1 MLTGA
6 VLLVHCAARAPAP
19 APAAQQPEP
28 PPQPSVAVSTPATA
42 TATASTAKTEPPP
55 ARAPRRYQVAA
66 LGDSLTDPRSGGG
79 KYLDY
84 LRERCPKSRFDGYGK
99 GGDMVNQMRKRFIA
113 AARGGAGYSHVIVF
127 GGVNDVLSDKTA
139 HRTPAKIGAD
149 LTAIYGAARG
159 NGAKLVAITVAPWGA
174 FRDYNPERA
183 EATRTVNRWIKEQ
196 LVNGAIDF
204 VVESGPV
211 LACGDPERL
220 CPRFAGQFKDGI
232 HFGAEGHAALGAAL
246 YEQVFKDCE

>member
-1 MLTGA
+1 M
-6 VLLVHCAARAPAP
+6 P
-19 APAAQQPEP
+19 APAAPQPQP
-28 PPQPSVAVSTPATA
+28 PPPPSAAVSTPATP
-42 TATASTAKTEPPP
+42 TASAAKAEPPP
-55 ARAPRRYQVAA
+55 APTARRYQVAA

-99 GGDMVNQMRKRFIA
+99 GGDMVNQMRKRFA
-113 AARGGAGYSHVIVF
+113 AAAHGGAGYSHVIVF

-139 HRTPAKIGAD
+139 HRTPAKISAD
-149 LTAIYGAARG
+149 LTAIYASARG
-159 NGAKLVAITVAPWGA
+159 NGAKVVAITVAPWGA

-183 EATRTVNRWIKEQ
+183 EATRTVNRWILDQ
-196 LVNGAIDF
+196 LATGAIDF
-204 VVESGPV
+204 AVESQPV

-232 HFGAEGHAALGAAL
+232 HFGREGHAALGAAL